1 MIRID
6 SFYFGNIIVNGRKF
20 QQDIILSSNGEITEK
35 EGNHSFGKKEYNDI
49 LMRNPEVIIL
59 GTGTVPNVRIDPDI
73 EVTAKLNGI
82 EIITK
87 PTIQAVEEFNKLVNK
102 KRVVAVMH
110 VTC

>member
-49 LMRNPEVIIL
+49 LMRNPEIIIL

-87 PTIQAVEEFNKLVNK
+87 PTIQAVEEFNKLVSK

>member
-1 MIRID
+1 
-6 SFYFGNIIVNGRKF
+6 
-20 QQDIILSSNGEITEK
+20 
-35 EGNHSFGKKEYNDI
+35 GNHSFGKKEYNDI
-49 LMRNPEVIIL
+49 LMRNPEIIIL

-87 PTIQAVEEFNKLVNK
+87 PTIQAVEEFNKLVSK